1 MLYAHERLIMLPCC
15 DVVAVAVVVSVAVVV
30 AVAADF
36 ANVKHYNCLQ
46 KKMLP
51 IEAPTRQGGGGAAK
65 DCQRICYC
73 LRPVRLD

>member
-1 MLYAHERLIMLPCC
+1 MLPCF

>member
-1 MLYAHERLIMLPCC
+1 MLPCC
-15 DVVAVAVVVSVAVVV
+15 DAVAVVVVAVVVVVV

-51 IEAPTRQGGGGAAK
+51 IDAPTRQVGGGAVK
-65 DCQRICYC
+65 DCQRICCC